1 MVLCELKVIIK
12 TVFDFYTQLE
22 ANMTTLPDFR
32 FRRLRRTPVLRDLLQ
47 ETSLSLN
54 DFIYP
59 IFVQENITQPV
70 AIASMP
76 GVSRYPEAQLA
87 DVVKQV
93 WAKGIKAILLFGVSE
108 HKDEC
113 GSDTWSPEG
122 LMARMIKTAKAAV
135 PEMLVISDNCFC
147 EYTTHGHCG
156 VVFKND
162 VDNDATLINLQKQVL
177 VAAEAGVDMI
187 APSGMMDGMII
198 AIREV
203 LDENGF
209 SHIPVMSYSTKFA
222 SAFYGPFRDA
232 VDSEFKGSRSSY
244 QMNPANSR
252 EALAESMQ
260 DEMEG
265 ADILMV
271 KPGIAYLD
279 ILAKI
284 RENSERPLAVYQVS
298 GEYAMIKAA
307 AAAGVIDEKAVALET
322 LLAFKRAGADLII
335 SYYALQVA
343 DWLKA

>member
-1 MVLCELKVIIK
+1 
-12 TVFDFYTQLE
+12 
-22 ANMTTLPDFR
+22 MTTLPDFR
-32 FRRLRRTPVLRDLLQ
+32 FRRLRRTSVLRDLVR
-47 ETSLSLN
+47 ETHLSTDDLV
-54 DFIYP
+54 YP
-59 IFVQENITQPV
+59 VFVQENIDQPV

-76 GVSRYPEAQLA
+76 GIFRYPEGQLA
-87 DVVKQV
+87 DVVRAAWQ
-93 WAKGIKAILLFGVSE
+93 KGIKAVILFGVSE
-108 HKDEC
+108 HKDDC
-113 GSDTWSPEG
+113 GSDSWLSTG
-122 LMARMIKTAKAAV
+122 LMVRMIREAKAAV
-135 PEMLVISDNCFC
+135 PGMIVISDNCFC

-156 VVFKND
+156 VVYKDD
-162 VDNDATLINLQKQVL
+162 VDNDATLVNLQKQAL
-177 VAAEAGVDMI
+177 AAAEAGVDMI
-187 APSGMMDGMII
+187 APSGMMDGMIA

-232 VDSEFKGSRSSY
+232 VDSEFKGSRSTY
-244 QMNPANSR
+244 QLDPANGR

-279 ILAKI
+279 VLAHI
-284 RENSERPLAVYQVS
+284 RANSDRPLAVYHVS
-298 GEYAMIKAA
+298 GEYAMIKASA
-307 AAAGVIDEKAVALET
+307 NAGVIDEKAVVLES

-335 SYYALQVA
+335 TYYALEAA